1 VAGAARLRGV
11 NALDLPTAPDPLDAP
26 PLRWGILGAGGI
38 ARRFARE
45 VPAHSSGQVVAV
57 GSRDAAR
64 ATAFAEEHGIARAH
78 GSYVELVADPD
89 VEAVYVAS
97 PHSEHRDHALLAIEA
112 GKHVLVE
119 KAFTRSAAEA
129 RDVFAAARERG
140 VFVMEAMWTRFLPH
154 MIAIRHLV
162 ETGALGEV
170 VSLHADHG
178 QRLDHDPAGRMLNP
192 ALAGGALLDLGVYP
206 VSLAHDLLGVP
217 DSVLASGALSDTDVD
232 GQETMLLRYGTRT
245 LAVCSATLWA
255 RTPTRAAISGTEA
268 MIEVDG
274 PFYTPTSF
282 TVHRGSEH
290 ITVRSEVAGGF
301 EYEAAE
307 VARCV
312 REGRTE
318 SPTMS
323 WADTLAVLE
332 TMDEVRRQIG
342 VVYPGE

>member
-1 VAGAARLRGV
+1 MA
-11 NALDLPTAPDPLDAP
+11 DA
-26 PLRWGILGAGGI
+26 
-38 ARRFARE
+38 
-45 VPAHSSGQVVAV
+45 
-57 GSRDAAR
+57 
-64 ATAFAEEHGIARAH
+64 
-78 GSYVELVADPD
+78 D
-89 VEAVYVAS
+89 VEAVYVAT

-129 RDVFAAARERG
+129 REVFTAARERG
-140 VFVMEAMWTRFLPH
+140 VFAMEAMWTRFLPH

-178 QRLDHDPAGRMLNP
+178 QRLDHDPAGRLLNP

-217 DSVLASGALSDTDVD
+217 DGVLASGALSDTDVD
-232 GQETMLLRYGTRT
+232 GQETMLLRYGPRT
-245 LAVCSATLWA
+245 LAVCSASLWA
-255 RTPTRAAISGTEA
+255 RTPNRAAISGTEA

-274 PFYTPTSF
+274 PFYAPTSF
-282 TVHRGSEH
+282 TVHRGREH
-290 ITVRSEVAGGF
+290 TTVRSDVEGGF
-301 EYEAAE
+301 QYEAAE

-312 REGRTE
+312 AAGHTE
-318 SPTMS
+318 SPAMS
-323 WADTLAVLE
+323 WAGTVAVME